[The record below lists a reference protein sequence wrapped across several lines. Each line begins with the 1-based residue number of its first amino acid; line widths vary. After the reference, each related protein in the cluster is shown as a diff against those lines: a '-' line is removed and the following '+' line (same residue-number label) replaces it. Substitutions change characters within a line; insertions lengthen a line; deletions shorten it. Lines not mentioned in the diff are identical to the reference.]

1 MARTRRL
8 DGLQFTKIPTTIVF
22 MTRRVPVRNLTS
34 SLMGPIKVNGKKYTP
49 AAVMPGLKD
58 APQIDNTD
66 LADVS
71 NLIRHAWGNNQSVMK
86 IKIVKATRKK
96 LKGRQT
102 TFTPAELK
110 KVFS

>member
-1 MARTRRL
+1 
-8 DGLQFTKIPTTIVF
+8 

-49 AAVMPGLKD
+49 AAVMPSLKD

-110 KVFS
+110 KVFL